1 MPIDRKNFYAAAW
14 AWLYCFSLVVG
25 TAALDAMGVT
35 PFVIVPLAV
44 VVLPFL
50 VTLPFHLLRRQG
62 SEGSGV

>member
-1 MPIDRKNFYAAAW
+1 MDRQNLLAVAW

-25 TAALDAMGVT
+25 SAAMDTWGVT

-50 VTLPFHLLRRQG
+50 VTLPFLFFRRPG
-62 SEGSGV
+62 TEEPDG